1 MRCMKIAGGMLT
13 IAFALSAG
21 ACAPLLPLVGSL
33 LGGSDA
39 AKPQL
44 AGPFAGGP
52 TVTQNTPPLGSL
64 MSEAIARTEQQPT
77 KSCESQLPASDDIDA
92 AVAAGC
98 PLRLVCLPGTSA
110 PIRLRVCA
118 GPANTVEPATGGTGD
133 SWLWN
138 SGLDSAAHL
147 ISAQTEIKQAAKDRP
162 LQQALAFH
170 GLKSLGAPP
179 IKRTD

>member
-1 MRCMKIAGGMLT
+1 MRSLRFARKLLP
-13 IAFALSAG
+13 IAFALAAS

-77 KSCESQLPASDDIDA
+77 KSCESQLPAADGTDA
-92 AVAAGC
+92 AAAASC
-98 PLRLVCLPGTSA
+98 PLRLVCLPGSSA
-110 PIRLRVCA
+110 PIRLRVCS
-118 GPANTVEPATGGTGD
+118 GPINTIEPATGGTGD
-133 SWLWN
+133 TWLWN
-138 SGLDSAAHL
+138 SDLGTASEPVFPKADD
-147 ISAQTEIKQAAKDRP
+147 DRR
-162 LQQALAFH
+162 LQQTLAFH
-170 GLKSLGAPP
+170 GLRSRRALLTAE
-179 IKRTD
+179 TD